1 MTSPKKITQFTAA
14 TEVAD
19 NDVILFVDTSD
30 TSSSAEG
37 TTKKTTVSAVETNIR
52 AGLNINNWNTA
63 YGWGDHASEGYLT
76 SYTETDPVFT
86 AHPAN
91 GITSTN
97 IGQWNTAYGWGNH
110 ATQGYLQS
118 IATQNI
124 GSLNDVSINSGT
136 LATNQVLKWNGTS
149 WINGADSGGGGGGT
163 INELNDVGDVNITSV
178 ANDQILRYDS
188 SSGKWRNEDLSMT
201 FTETD
206 TLATV
211 VARGAS
217 TSIEIE
223 ADGGISI
230 PQGESLDFGSDFSI
244 SRFSNQNKARIQYTG
259 PGDFFFEIDDVRF
272 NNSANT
278 RTHISFDD
286 TSGVK
291 LYHNG
296 NQRVTT
302 TSSGTTTLGTAKADA
317 FNIANNNSTIAGTT
331 GANRDIKVI
340 GGAPYYYDGTAWREF
355 YLINGSV
362 TTVQP
367 DTDWGN
373 VMIRSTF
380 DSNINDV
387 KYSVTPDMVKSS
399 NSTSTAIDIVQA
411 PVKVGVGA
419 VRINGGAEAMS
430 RLEYDISNHTNYS
443 FTGAWTMEAWVKLD
457 STSFTATYQ
466 SIFSASASNANDDFG
481 LMISNNNTGYSSF
494 SWYNA
499 ANTTHAS
506 QNGTFIGTIA
516 TSTITNAYA
525 HVALVRDPSDAKI
538 RLYFNG
544 VKLGNDIT
552 DNEIQQPDVFSLGG
566 HLGSNYN
573 RTFDGYI
580 DELRISKSARYTANF
595 TPSTTQLPVSG
606 STTQVVT
613 RPQVIQ
619 GEIDLGSSP
628 TWTGTSGITVS
639 QQASGIYR
647 ILFANS
653 YTAVTDYIV
662 FAQAM
667 DQSAPAY
674 VQASRG
680 LGRVDFEIKSQSAN
694 AAVDD
699 GSIAVQVFNKMV

>member
-14 TEVAD
+14 TEIAD

-30 TSSSAEG
+30 TSSSSDG

-52 AGLNINNWNTA
+52 AGLNISNWNTA
-63 YGWGDHASEGYLT
+63 FGWGNHADEGYLT

-86 AHPAN
+86 AHPAH
-91 GITSTN
+91 GITSTK
-97 IGQWNTAYGWGNH
+97 IGQWDAAYGWGNH

-118 IATQNI
+118 IATQSIN
-124 GSLNDVSINSGT
+124 SLNDVAIDSGT
-136 LATNQVLKWNGTS
+136 LATNQILKWNGTS
-149 WINGADSGGGGGGT
+149 WINGTGGGGGT
-163 INELNDVGDVNITSV
+163 TINGLNDVGDVNITSV
-178 ANDQILRYDS
+178 ANDQILRYDAS
-188 SSGKWRNEDLSMT
+188 AEEWRNEDLSLT

-259 PGDFFFEIDDVRF
+259 PGDFFFEIDDVKF
-272 NNSANT
+272 KNSANT
-278 RTHISFDD
+278 RTQISFED
-286 TSGVK
+286 TSGVE

-296 NQRVTT
+296 NQKFTT
-302 TSSGTTTLGTAKADA
+302 TSSGTTTSGTAKADA
-317 FNIANNNSTIAGTT
+317 FNIANNNATISGTT

-355 YLINGSV
+355 YLIDGSV
-362 TTVQP
+362 TTLQP

-387 KYSVTPDMVKSS
+387 KYNVTPAMKRSS

-419 VRINGGAEAMS
+419 VRINGGAESTS
-430 RLEYDISNHTNYS
+430 RLEYDVSNNTNYS
-443 FTGAWTMEAWVKLD
+443 FTGAWTMEAWVNFD
-457 STSFTATYQ
+457 SSSFTNTPQ
-466 SIFSASASNANDDFG
+466 SVFAGADLNDDFA
-481 LMISNNNTGYSSF
+481 LLIASNGGSAVNF
-494 SWYNA
+494 SWYNS
-499 ANTTHAS
+499 ANTTHGG
-506 QNGTFIGTIA
+506 QNSGTFISQQPNSSVLVG
-516 TSTITNAYA
+516 AYA
-525 HVALVRDPSDAKI
+525 HIALVRDPSDAKI
-538 RLYFNG
+538 RLYLNG
-544 VKLGNDIT
+544 TKIGIDIT
-552 DNEIQQPDVFSLGG
+552 DNEIQQPDTFSIGG
-566 HLGSNYN
+566 HYGSNYN
-573 RTFDGYI
+573 YNFDGYI
-580 DELRISKSARYTANF
+580 DDARISKSARYTANF
-595 TPSTTQLPVSG
+595 TPSTAQLPVSG

-613 RPQVIQ
+613 RPQVLQ

-628 TWTGTSGITVS
+628 TWTGTSGVTVA
-639 QQASGIYR
+639 QQSSGNYR
-647 ILFANS
+647 LTFA
-653 YTAVTDYIV
+653 TAYSAITDYVV
-662 FAQAM
+662 FAQTM

-674 VQASRG
+674 VQADRATG
-680 LGRVDFEIKSQSAN
+680 YVDFEVKSQSAN

>member
-91 GITSTN
+91 GITSTI

-149 WINGADSGGGGGGT
+149 WINGTGGGGGGGTT

-178 ANDQILRYDS
+178 ANDQILRYDAS
-188 SSGKWRNEDLSMT
+188 AEEWRNEDLSVT

-211 VARGAS
+211 TGRGNT
-217 TSIEIE
+217 TS
-223 ADGGISI
+223 ADI
-230 PQGESLDFGSDFSI
+230 QFGS
-244 SRFSNQNKARIQYTG
+244 NKAKFGTNA
-259 PGDFFFEIDDVRF
+259 FEI
-272 NNSANT
+272 
-278 RTHISFDD
+278 
-286 TSGVK
+286 
-291 LYHNG
+291 YHNG
-296 NQRVTT
+296 SNGYIDNATGELYIRDTNATGTNRIFIQPKTGENGIIAYEDGQVELYHDNQKKFET
-302 TSSGTTTLGTAKADA
+302 TSNGVEVTGVAVADS
-317 FNIANNNSTIAGTT
+317 FNIANNNATIAGTT

-355 YLINGSV
+355 YLIDGSV
-362 TTVQP
+362 TTLQP

-387 KYSVTPDMVKSS
+387 KYNVTPAMVKSF

-430 RLEYDISNHTNYS
+430 RLEYDVSNHTNYS

-466 SIFSASASNANDDFG
+466 SIFSASASNSNDDFS
-481 LMISNNNTGYSSF
+481 LMVSNNNTGYSSV
-494 SWYNA
+494 SWYNE
-499 ANTTHAS
+499 ANTSHSS
-506 QNGTFIGTIA
+506 QNGTFIGSI
-516 TSTITNAYA
+516 STNSITNAYA
-525 HVALVRDPSDAKI
+525 HVALVRDPGDAKI
-538 RLYFNG
+538 RFYFNG
-544 VKLGNDIT
+544 TKVGNDIT
-552 DNEIQQPDVFSLGG
+552 DNEIQQPDVFNLGG
-566 HLGSNYN
+566 HYGNNYN
-573 RTFDGYI
+573 RSFDGYF
-580 DELRISKSARYTANF
+580 DDLRISKSARYTANF

-613 RPQVIQ
+613 RPQIIQ

-628 TWTGTSGITVS
+628 TWTGTSGVTVS
-639 QQASGIYR
+639 QQSSGTYR
-647 ILFANS
+647 LTFA
-653 YTAVTDYIV
+653 TAYSAITDYIV

-674 VQASRG
+674 VQADRAT
-680 LGRVDFEIKSQSAN
+680 GRVDFEIKSQSAN
-694 AAVDD
+694 AAVND